1 MQYYGPG
8 KTLCGYSKRIN
19 INMNRFCKK
28 RSKIYIYIEYISS
41 LTSSNT
47 RLMNLNESM
56 RVRIT
61 SATGTPIYFKGSI
74 NHRKA
79 NASCSGVVVD
89 RQRLALWKTFQK
101 KHISTHY

>member
-1 MQYYGPG
+1 
-8 KTLCGYSKRIN
+8 
-19 INMNRFCKK
+19 
-28 RSKIYIYIEYISS
+28 
-41 LTSSNT
+41 
-47 RLMNLNESM
+47 MNLNESM

-101 KHISTHY
+101 KAYIMSFEALIISLF